1 MKIILG
7 NEEIIKII
15 KDYAYSEFP
24 MKEPEVVITNKRNG
38 VEILINLSD
47 RKNESKIHWTQ
58 DSCESSSQEE
68 DSIELARR

>member
-24 MKEPEVVITNKRNG
+24 AKEPEVVITNKRNG
-38 VEILINLSD
+38 VEISINLSD
-47 RKNESKIHWTQ
+47 KKNESIVVSSQ
-58 DSCESSSQEE
+58 DANESLSQEE
-68 DSIELARR
+68 DNSQL

>member
-24 MKEPEVVITNKRNG
+24 AKEPEVVMTNKRNG
-38 VEILINLSD
+38 VEILINLYD
-47 RKNESKIHWTQ
+47 KENESKVVSSRDTN
-58 DSCESSSQEE
+58 ESLSQEE
-68 DSIELARR
+68 DNSQL